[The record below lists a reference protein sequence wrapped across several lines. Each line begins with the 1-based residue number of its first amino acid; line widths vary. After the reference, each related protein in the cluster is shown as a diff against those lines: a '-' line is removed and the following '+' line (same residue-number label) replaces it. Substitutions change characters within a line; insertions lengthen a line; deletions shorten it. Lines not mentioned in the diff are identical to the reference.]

1 MKSNRPLIRR
11 TFLQER
17 FDILIKKQRNGHATF
32 NDLTE
37 LDDIVNRDPAIR
49 ESILEEMQGIDKTPQ
64 DPGKPEIVNIEP
76 VKQPGLL
83 EQLKAFVNRLFI
95 TEAPD
100 FKTAWL
106 N

>member
-1 MKSNRPLIRR
+1 MKSNKPLIRR

-49 ESILEEMQGIDKTPQ
+49 ESILEEMHCIDKTPDGPSQ
-64 DPGKPEIVNIEP
+64 PEIVNIEP
-76 VKQPGLL
+76 VKQLSLL
-83 EQLKAFVNRLFI
+83 EQLKTFINRLFFA
-95 TEAPD
+95 APPYL
-100 FKTAWL
+100 KQL
-106 N
+106 C

>member
-11 TFLQER
+11 TFSQER
-17 FDILIKKQRNGHATF
+17 FDILIKKQRNGRATF

-49 ESILEEMQGIDKTPQ
+49 ESILEEMKGIDKTPEG
-64 DPGKPEIVNIEP
+64 PGQPEIVNIEP
-76 VKQPGLL
+76 IKQLSLL
-83 EQLKAFVNRLFI
+83 EQLKAFINRLFI
-95 TEAPD
+95 AETPYL
-100 FKTAWL
+100 KTALL

>member
-1 MKSNRPLIRR
+1 MKSNKPLIRR

-49 ESILEEMQGIDKTPQ
+49 ESILEEMHCIDKTPEGPSQ
-64 DPGKPEIVNIEP
+64 PEIVNIEP
-76 VKQPGLL
+76 VKQLSLL
-83 EQLKAFVNRLFI
+83 EQLKTFINRLFF
-95 TEAPD
+95 AGPPYL
-100 FKTAWL
+100 KQL
-106 N
+106 C

>member
-49 ESILEEMQGIDKTPQ
+49 ESILEEMQGIDKTPEGPSQ
-64 DPGKPEIVNIEP
+64 PEIVNIEP
-76 VKQPGLL
+76 VKHLSLL

-95 TEAPD
+95 TETPD
-100 FKTAWL
+100 FKTALL